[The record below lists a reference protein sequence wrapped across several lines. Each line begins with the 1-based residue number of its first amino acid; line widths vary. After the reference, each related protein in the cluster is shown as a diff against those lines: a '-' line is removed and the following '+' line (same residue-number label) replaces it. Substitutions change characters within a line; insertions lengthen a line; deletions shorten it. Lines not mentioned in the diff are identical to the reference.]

1 MLALDVRRTTSGVA
15 AVFEALGA
23 RPADALLVAQEL
35 VRAEQMGIRSHG
47 LIRAVQYVNDIR
59 AGRIQ
64 VGAQVEVVG
73 GSGAVAIVDCGFGLG
88 IAAAH
93 RALEIGLE
101 RVGAAGMATVVTR
114 SCNHVGRLGSY
125 AERAAR
131 AGYVCLATVAIPHVG
146 HYVVPWGGSQ
156 GRLGTNPF
164 AYGFPAEPDPIVAD
178 LATSVIPE
186 GKIRTALTN
195 GTQVLPDAMLDAD
208 GHPSTDPAAFYGPP
222 KGTLLPFGGPVGYK
236 GYALSLLAELLGGAL
251 GGEVVDDPERPVNG
265 LCLLL
270 LDPAAFALPSPL
282 GTLGTQVAEYMR
294 SSPPAPGHQRV
305 LVPGQVELELL
316 REAEARGAVDVAE
329 AVWEDVQASAAS
341 AGVTLESTPA
351 AGP

>member
-1 MLALDVRRTTSGVA
+1 VLALDARRTTSGVA

-23 RPADALLVAQEL
+23 PPADALLVSEEL
-35 VRAEQMGIRSHG
+35 VRAERMGIRSHG

-59 AGRIQ
+59 DGRVR
-64 VGAQVEVVG
+64 VGAPIEVVG
-73 GSGAVAIVDCGFGLG
+73 GSGAVAVLDCGWNLG
-88 IAAAH
+88 IVGAH
-93 RALEIGLE
+93 RALDVALE
-101 RVGAAGMATVVTR
+101 RVAGAGMATVVTR

-131 AGYVCLATVAIPHVG
+131 AGHVCLATVAIPHVG
-146 HYVVPWGGSQ
+146 HYVVPWGGAQ

-178 LATSVIPE
+178 FATSVIPE
-186 GKIRTALTN
+186 GKIRTALAN
-195 GTQVLPDAMLDAD
+195 GTQVPPDAMLDAE
-208 GHPSTDPAAFYGPP
+208 GQPSTDPAAFYGPP

-236 GYALSLLAELLGGAL
+236 GYALSLLAELLGGSL
-251 GGEVVDDPERPVNG
+251 GGEVVDDPQRPVNG
-265 LCLLL
+265 LCLIL
-270 LDPAAFALPSPL
+270 LDPAAFALNAPL
-282 GTLGTQVAEYMR
+282 GVLGTQVAEYMR

-329 AVWEDVQASAAS
+329 AVWEDVCASAAS

-351 AGP
+351 AVP